1 MSGACQ
7 FMLTGAR
14 RLRPPDLARAPF
26 RPARRHPR
34 RYDLARRYCPFACLI
49 SCRILAKLEGVVV
62 FFELLITALARARNM
77 AIPIS
82 RVVLQIVLGGAI
94 VEVTAI
100 LIYSHWRRLTRRVER
115 TDWPA

>member
-14 RLRPPDLARAPF
+14 SCVPRTLHARHS
-26 RPARRHPR
+26 ARRRHLR
-34 RYDLARRYCPFACLI
+34 RYDLARRYCPFVCLI